1 MKSRL
6 FFWAFALSVIIGF
19 GLALAPK
26 SATGAPGGYSSAIGE
41 PYYAAINATGTTSYV
56 GTRSYDLQN
65 FNALRVRYQ
74 TGPGVMAGQ
83 TNYVKNQ
90 WSDNNS
96 NWVDE
101 PVLVAGTV
109 SGGEA
114 PYTVNSRVLQMIV
127 TNANTQIYSERVNR
141 MDRWFRVAFKSDAAL
156 STSMFTV
163 VFLPLNN

>member
-1 MKSRL
+1 MKSRFL
-6 FFWAFALSVIIGF
+6 FWMVALSFLIGF
-19 GLALAPK
+19 VLALIPR
-26 SATGAPGGYSSAIGE
+26 SAVGQGEYASAIGE
-41 PYYAAINATGTTSYV
+41 PYNAAVNAVASNIYV
-56 GTRSYDLQN
+56 ASRSYDLRSH
-65 FNALRVRYQ
+65 NAMRVRYQ
-74 TGPGVMAGQ
+74 TGPAVMAGQ

-101 PVLVAGTV
+101 AVLVAGTV

-141 MDRWFRVAFKSDAAL
+141 LDRFFRVMTKSDAAV
-156 STSMFTV
+156 STSQVTV